1 MYKVDSDPFKP
12 SLSTK
17 QSKDDEKAW
26 TVLTHNRLCSPNL

>member
-1 MYKVDSDPFKP
+1 MYKVDSGPFKT

-26 TVLTHNRLCSPNL
+26 TVLTHNRLFSPNL